1 MAKVTHNIVDGT
13 KLIGDVQTSDVE
25 ALAITDAKIASVD
38 GSKVVDA
45 SIEVGKLSANLLKYL
60 LGVGRVD
67 YGHVGYCKVG

>member
-1 MAKVTHNIVDGT
+1 MAKVTQNVNGY
-13 KLIGDVQTSDVE
+13 KLIGDVQTDDVE
-25 ALAITDAKIASVD
+25 DSAITNAKIATVD

-45 SIEVGKLSANLLKYL
+45 SVEVGKLSANLLKYL

>member
-1 MAKVTHNIVDGT
+1 MAKVTYNIDGNE
-13 KLIGDVQTSDVE
+13 LIGDVQTDDIEDS
-25 ALAITDAKIASVD
+25 AITNAKISTMD

-60 LGVGRVD
+60 LGVARVD

>member
-1 MAKVTHNIVDGT
+1 MAKVIQNINGQ
-13 KLIGDVQTSDVE
+13 KLIGDVQTDDVE
-25 ALAITDAKIASVD
+25 DAAITNAKIATVD

-67 YGHVGYCKVG
+67 YGHVDYCKVG